1 MKREPLLIAIC
12 SFVVIGAIV
21 AWPVLRVAK
30 ALDSGEEAA
39 RASFSELRRDAL
51 NTIYAPEDSVDGPWR
66 AKVAGVWSAQPNLL
80 AVIVKDADGEV
91 LYARPGSS
99 PYYSRTDDG
108 LGFERPEGSTTRF
121 SGPISSGMSV
131 EALYVTLTQEAAFY
145 PIRDG
150 AVALA
155 SLLAL
160 LVAWLLV
167 ATNAKPEPAL
177 EAARGT
183 PEAVGDDWEPSI
195 PELIPPESSLY
206 AEDPFF
212 DDAPSSEAEPE
223 AEPAVDDQAAPAGR
237 PEPKA
242 AFIGRDDLPEGSLDG
257 PRGLFDAETGL
268 GWEAYLRE
276 RLSAEL
282 RRSASFEQDLSLLIA
297 SIDGAERGDEEFNLF
312 ASSVRDYFSFKDMA
326 FLFGNNGA
334 ALILP
339 NMDVDHAL
347 RMCGELMKKLSASM
361 AGRLPGGV
369 GVCMGLSSR
378 AGRLVDADRIIGE
391 SMAAL
396 SKARSDGQ
404 GGIMAFRPDPEKFR
418 AYLAG
423 Q

>member
-12 SFVVIGAIV
+12 SFVVVGALV

-30 ALDSGEEAA
+30 ALESGEDAA
-39 RASFSELRRDAL
+39 RVSFSDLRRGAL
-51 NTIYAPEDSVDGPWR
+51 NTVYSPEDSVAAPWR
-66 AKVAGVWSAQPNLL
+66 AKVADAWSAQPNLL
-80 AVIVKDADGEV
+80 AVIIKDSGGEV
-91 LYARPGSS
+91 LYAKPGSS
-99 PYYSRTDDG
+99 PYYVRTADG
-108 LGFERPEGSTTRF
+108 LSFERPEGSTTRF
-121 SGPISSGMSV
+121 SGPLSAGMSV

-167 ATNAKPEPAL
+167 ATNAKPAPAYGD
-177 EAARGT
+177 ARPTSDGD
-183 PEAVGDDWEPSI
+183 AGISGDDGISSDDWEPSI

-206 AEDPFF
+206 TEDPF
-212 DDAPSSEAEPE
+212 DEPSEPIVDEAVSAPVA
-223 AEPAVDDQAAPAGR
+223 
-237 PEPKA
+237 PKA
-242 AFIGRDDLPEGSLDG
+242 SFIGQDDLPAGSLDG

-282 RRSASFEQDLSLLIA
+282 KRSASFEQDLSLLIA
-297 SIDGAERGDEEFNLF
+297 SIDGAKRGDEEFNLF

-326 FLFGNNGA
+326 FLFGENGA

-347 RMCGELMKKLSASM
+347 RMCGELMKKLSVSM
-361 AGRLPGGV
+361 AGRMPSGIGV
-369 GVCMGLSSR
+369 HMGLSSR

-391 SMAAL
+391 AMAAL
-396 SKARSDGQ
+396 VKARSDGQ